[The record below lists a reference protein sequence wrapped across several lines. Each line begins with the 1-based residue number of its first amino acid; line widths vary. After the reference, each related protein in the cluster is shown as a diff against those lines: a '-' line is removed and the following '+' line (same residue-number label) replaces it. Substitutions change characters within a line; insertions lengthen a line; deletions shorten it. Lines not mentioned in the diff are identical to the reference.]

1 MREIQRLRML
11 DPVKYTTHKLARE
24 YGCTTMFVTQLSGVL
39 EKVVGNNRE
48 AWLAEKK
55 RKEEVLEAVRARWG
69 PRRTM
74 AREDRIK
81 RRELALRDQ

>member
-1 MREIQRLRML
+1 MQ

-24 YGCTTMFVTQLSGVL
+24 YNCSSLFVTQLSNVL
-39 EKVVGNNRE
+39 EKEEENNRA

-55 RKEEVLEAVRARWG
+55 RKDAVLEAVRERWG

-74 AREDRIK
+74 AREDRLK
-81 RRELALRDQ
+81 RQELALRDE